1 MTITIINLKSSI
13 DQLDK
18 DIDKTIEKEL
28 RARSLKA
35 FADVKLMTPVDTG
48 QARNSWYI
56 GYTEKYFNGAG
67 ITSNITIL
75 TPKDKGQ
82 ARNSWYIGYT
92 ERYSGAEATSNI
104 TILTPK
110 DKPQE
115 IIVTNGVTYI
125 QFLNNGHSQQAPIK
139 FIESAFKKYF
149 DSVDVQVTN
158 G

>member
-1 MTITIINLKSSI
+1 MSS
-13 DQLDK
+13 
-18 DIDKTIEKEL
+18 T
-28 RARSLKA
+28 
-35 FADVKLMTPVDTG
+35 V
-48 QARNSWYI
+48 
-56 GYTEKYFNGAG
+56 EKYFDGEAG
-67 ITSNITIL
+67 S
-75 TPKDKGQ
+75 
-82 ARNSWYIGYT
+82 S
-92 ERYSGAEATSNI
+92 SNI

-149 DSVDVQVTN
+149 DSVEVQVTN

>member
-1 MTITIINLKSSI
+1 MTITVINLKSSI
-13 DQLDK
+13 DNLQK
-18 DIDKTIEKEL
+18 DFNKEVEKQL
-28 RARSLKA
+28 RAKSLKA

-56 GYTEKYFNGAG
+56 GYIERYFDGEVG
-67 ITSNITIL
+67 STSNISIL
-75 TPKDKGQ
+75 
-82 ARNSWYIGYT
+82 S
-92 ERYSGAEATSNI
+92 
-104 TILTPK
+104 PK

-139 FIESAFKKYF
+139 FIESAFRKYF
-149 DSVDVQVTN
+149 DSVEVEITN

>member
-1 MTITIINLKSSI
+1 MSITVVNLNSSIANLKK
-13 DQLDK
+13 DTDK
-18 DIDKTIEKEL
+18 VIEQEL
-28 RARSLKA
+28 RAKSLRA

-56 GYTEKYFNGAG
+56 GYTEKYFGGESGGA
-67 ITSNITIL
+67 SNISIL
-75 TPKDKGQ
+75 
-82 ARNSWYIGYT
+82 R
-92 ERYSGAEATSNI
+92 
-104 TILTPK
+104 PK

-125 QFLNNGHSQQAPIK
+125 QFLNNGHSKQAPMK

-149 DSVDVQVTN
+149 DSVEVEVTN

>member
-56 GYTEKYFNGAG
+56 GYTERYFDGEVG
-67 ITSNITIL
+67 STSNI
-75 TPKDKGQ
+75 
-82 ARNSWYIGYT
+82 S
-92 ERYSGAEATSNI
+92 
-104 TILTPK
+104 ILTPK

-115 IIVTNGVTYI
+115 IIITNGVTYI
-125 QFLNNGHSQQAPIK
+125 QFLNNGHSQQAPMK

-149 DSVDVQVTN
+149 DSVEVKVTN

>member
-1 MTITIINLKSSI
+1 MTITVINLNSSI
-13 DQLDK
+13 ANLKKDVDK
-18 DIDKTIEKEL
+18 EIEKEL

-35 FADVKLMTPVDTG
+35 FADVKLMTPVD
-48 QARNSWYI
+48 S
-56 GYTEKYFNGAG
+56 
-67 ITSNITIL
+67 
-75 TPKDKGQ
+75 GQ

-92 ERYSGAEATSNI
+92 ERYIGGHDETSSNI

-110 DKPQE
+110 NKPQE

-125 QFLNNGHSQQAPIK
+125 QFLNNGHSKQAPIK

-149 DSVDVQVTN
+149 DSVEVQVTN

>member
-1 MTITIINLKSSI
+1 MTITVINLKSSI
-13 DQLDK
+13 DSLQRDVDK
-18 DIDKTIEKEL
+18 EIEKQL
-28 RARSLKA
+28 RAKSLKA

-56 GYTEKYFNGAG
+56 GYTEKYFNGEVG
-67 ITSNITIL
+67 S
-75 TPKDKGQ
+75 
-82 ARNSWYIGYT
+82 
-92 ERYSGAEATSNI
+92 TSNI

-149 DSVDVQVTN
+149 DSVEVQVTN

>member
-1 MTITIINLKSSI
+1 MTITVINLKSSI
-13 DQLDK
+13 IDLQKDVDK
-18 DIDKTIEKEL
+18 EIEKQL
-28 RARSLKA
+28 RAKALKA

-56 GYTEKYFNGAG
+56 GYTETYFDGEQG
-67 ITSNITIL
+67 SISNISIL
-75 TPKDKGQ
+75 
-82 ARNSWYIGYT
+82 S
-92 ERYSGAEATSNI
+92 
-104 TILTPK
+104 PK

-125 QFLNNGHSQQAPIK
+125 QFLNNGHSQQAPMK

-149 DSVDVQVTN
+149 DSVEVEVTN

>member
-1 MTITIINLKSSI
+1 MSITVVNLRSSI
-13 DQLDK
+13 DNLKKDTDK
-18 DIDKTIEKEL
+18 VIEQEL
-28 RARSLKA
+28 RAKSLRA

-56 GYTEKYFNGAG
+56 GYTEKYYGG
-67 ITSNITIL
+67 EGGGTSNISIL
-75 TPKDKGQ
+75 
-82 ARNSWYIGYT
+82 R
-92 ERYSGAEATSNI
+92 
-104 TILTPK
+104 PK

-125 QFLNNGHSQQAPIK
+125 QFLNNGHSKQAPMK

-149 DSVDVQVTN
+149 DSVEVQVTN

>member
-1 MTITIINLKSSI
+1 MTITVINLKSSI
-13 DQLDK
+13 DNLQKDFDK
-18 DIDKTIEKEL
+18 EIEKQL
-28 RARSLKA
+28 RAKSLKA

-56 GYTEKYFNGAG
+56 GYTERYFDGEQG
-67 ITSNITIL
+67 S
-75 TPKDKGQ
+75 
-82 ARNSWYIGYT
+82 
-92 ERYSGAEATSNI
+92 TSNI

-149 DSVDVQVTN
+149 DSVEVEITN

>member
-1 MTITIINLKSSI
+1 MSITVINLRSSMI
-13 DQLDK
+13 NLQR
-18 DIDKTIEKEL
+18 DIDSEIEKQL
-28 RARSLKA
+28 RAKSLEA

-56 GYTEKYFNGAG
+56 GYTERYFDGG
-67 ITSNITIL
+67 GSSSNITIL
-75 TPKDKGQ
+75 
-82 ARNSWYIGYT
+82 A
-92 ERYSGAEATSNI
+92 
-104 TILTPK
+104 PK

-125 QFLNNGHSQQAPIK
+125 QFLNNGHSQQAPMK

-149 DSVDVQVTN
+149 DSVEVQVTN

>member
-1 MTITIINLKSSI
+1 MTITVINLKSSM
-13 DQLDK
+13 DELEN
-18 DIDKTIEKEL
+18 DINKAVEKEL
-28 RARSLKA
+28 RSRALKA
-35 FADVKLMTPVDTG
+35 FADVKLMTPVD
-48 QARNSWYI
+48 S
-56 GYTEKYFNGAG
+56 
-67 ITSNITIL
+67 
-75 TPKDKGQ
+75 GQ

-92 ERYSGAEATSNI
+92 ERYIGGHEETSSNI

-110 DKPQE
+110 NKPQE

>member
-28 RARSLKA
+28 RTRALKA

-56 GYTEKYFNGAG
+56 GYTEKYFNGEN
-67 ITSNITIL
+67 ISSNITIL
-75 TPKDKGQ
+75 TPKD
-82 ARNSWYIGYT
+82 R
-92 ERYSGAEATSNI
+92 
-104 TILTPK
+104 
-110 DKPQE
+110 PQE
-115 IIVTNGVTYI
+115 IIVTNGTTYI
-125 QFLNNGHSQQAPIK
+125 QFLNNGHSKQAPTK

-149 DSVDVQVTN
+149 DTVNIEITN

>member
-1 MTITIINLKSSI
+1 MTITVINLKSSI
-13 DQLDK
+13 DNLQKDVDK
-18 DIDKTIEKEL
+18 EIEKQL
-28 RARSLKA
+28 RAKSLKA

-56 GYTEKYFNGAG
+56 GYTEKYFDGEG
-67 ITSNITIL
+67 S
-75 TPKDKGQ
+75 
-82 ARNSWYIGYT
+82 S
-92 ERYSGAEATSNI
+92 SNI

-149 DSVDVQVTN
+149 DSVEVEVTN

>member
-1 MTITIINLKSSI
+1 MTITVINLKSSI
-13 DQLDK
+13 DNLQKDVDK
-18 DIDKTIEKEL
+18 EIEKQL
-28 RARSLKA
+28 RAKSLKA

-56 GYTEKYFNGAG
+56 GYTEKYFNGEVG
-67 ITSNITIL
+67 STSNITIL
-75 TPKDKGQ
+75 
-82 ARNSWYIGYT
+82 A
-92 ERYSGAEATSNI
+92 
-104 TILTPK
+104 PK

-125 QFLNNGHSQQAPIK
+125 QFLNNGHSQQAPMK

-149 DSVDVQVTN
+149 DSVEVQVTN

>member
-1 MTITIINLKSSI
+1 MTITVINLNSSI
-13 DQLDK
+13 ANLKKDVDK
-18 DIDKTIEKEL
+18 EIEKEL

-35 FADVKLMTPVDTG
+35 FADVKLMTPVD
-48 QARNSWYI
+48 S
-56 GYTEKYFNGAG
+56 
-67 ITSNITIL
+67 
-75 TPKDKGQ
+75 GQ

-92 ERYSGAEATSNI
+92 ERYIGGHEETSSNI

-110 DKPQE
+110 NKPQE

-125 QFLNNGHSQQAPIK
+125 QFLNNGHSKQAPIK

-149 DSVDVQVTN
+149 DSVEVQVTN

>member
-1 MTITIINLKSSI
+1 MTITVINLRSSMI
-13 DQLDK
+13 NLQKDVDK
-18 DIDKTIEKEL
+18 EIEKQL
-28 RARSLKA
+28 RAKSLKA

-56 GYTEKYFNGAG
+56 GYTEKY
-67 ITSNITIL
+67 
-75 TPKDKGQ
+75 
-82 ARNSWYIGYT
+82 IGGH
-92 ERYSGAEATSNI
+92 EESSSNI

-125 QFLNNGHSQQAPIK
+125 QFLNNGHSQQAPMK

-149 DSVDVQVTN
+149 DSVEVEVTN

>member
-1 MTITIINLKSSI
+1 MTITVVNLNSSI
-13 DQLDK
+13 ANLNRDVDK
-18 DIDKTIEKEL
+18 EIEKEL

-56 GYTEKYFNGAG
+56 GYTERYFDGEG
-67 ITSNITIL
+67 SSSNITI
-75 TPKDKGQ
+75 
-82 ARNSWYIGYT
+82 I
-92 ERYSGAEATSNI
+92 
-104 TILTPK
+104 TPK

-125 QFLNNGHSQQAPIK
+125 QFLNNGHSKQAPIK
-139 FIESAFKKYF
+139 FIESAFRKYF
-149 DSVDVQVTN
+149 DSVEVEVTN

>member
-1 MTITIINLKSSI
+1 MTITVINLRSSMI
-13 DQLDK
+13 NLQKDVDK
-18 DIDKTIEKEL
+18 EIEKQL
-28 RARSLKA
+28 RAKSLKA

-56 GYTEKYFNGAG
+56 GYTEKYFNGEVG
-67 ITSNITIL
+67 STSNITIL
-75 TPKDKGQ
+75 
-82 ARNSWYIGYT
+82 A
-92 ERYSGAEATSNI
+92 
-104 TILTPK
+104 PK

-125 QFLNNGHSQQAPIK
+125 QFLNNGHSQQAPMK

-149 DSVDVQVTN
+149 DSVEVQVTN

>member
-1 MTITIINLKSSI
+1 MTITVINLKSSMI
-13 DQLDK
+13 NLQR
-18 DIDKTIEKEL
+18 DIDKEIEKQL
-28 RARSLKA
+28 RAKSLKA

-56 GYTEKYFNGAG
+56 GYTETYFDGEQG
-67 ITSNITIL
+67 STSNISIL
-75 TPKDKGQ
+75 
-82 ARNSWYIGYT
+82 S
-92 ERYSGAEATSNI
+92 
-104 TILTPK
+104 PK

-125 QFLNNGHSQQAPIK
+125 QFLNNGHSQQAPMK

-149 DSVDVQVTN
+149 DSVEVEITN

>member
-1 MTITIINLKSSI
+1 MTITVINLRSSTI
-13 DQLDK
+13 NLQK
-18 DIDKTIEKEL
+18 DIDKEIEKQL
-28 RARSLKA
+28 RAKSLKA

-56 GYTEKYFNGAG
+56 GYTERYFDGEVG
-67 ITSNITIL
+67 STSNI
-75 TPKDKGQ
+75 
-82 ARNSWYIGYT
+82 S
-92 ERYSGAEATSNI
+92 
-104 TILTPK
+104 ILTPK

-125 QFLNNGHSQQAPIK
+125 QFLNNGHSQQAPMK

-149 DSVDVQVTN
+149 DSVEVQVTN

>member
-56 GYTEKYFNGAG
+56 GYTEKY
-67 ITSNITIL
+67 
-75 TPKDKGQ
+75 
-82 ARNSWYIGYT
+82 IGGH
-92 ERYSGAEATSNI
+92 EESSSNI

-125 QFLNNGHSQQAPIK
+125 QFLNNGHLKQAPTK

-149 DSVDVQVTN
+149 DTVNIEITN

>member
-1 MTITIINLKSSI
+1 MTITVINLRSSMI
-13 DQLDK
+13 NLQR
-18 DIDKTIEKEL
+18 DIDKEIEKQL
-28 RARSLKA
+28 RAKSLKA

-56 GYTEKYFNGAG
+56 GYTEKYFDGEGSA
-67 ITSNITIL
+67 
-75 TPKDKGQ
+75 
-82 ARNSWYIGYT
+82 
-92 ERYSGAEATSNI
+92 SNI

-125 QFLNNGHSQQAPIK
+125 QFLNNGHSQQAPMK

-149 DSVDVQVTN
+149 DSVEVKVTN

>member
-1 MTITIINLKSSI
+1 MTITVINLRSSMI
-13 DQLDK
+13 NLQKDVDK
-18 DIDKTIEKEL
+18 EIEKQL
-28 RARSLKA
+28 RAKSLKA

-56 GYTEKYFNGAG
+56 GYTEKYFNGEVG
-67 ITSNITIL
+67 STSNITIL
-75 TPKDKGQ
+75 
-82 ARNSWYIGYT
+82 A
-92 ERYSGAEATSNI
+92 
-104 TILTPK
+104 PK

-139 FIESAFKKYF
+139 FIESAFRKYF
-149 DSVDVQVTN
+149 DSVEVQVTN

>member
-1 MTITIINLKSSI
+1 MTITVINLRSSTI
-13 DQLDK
+13 NLQK
-18 DIDKTIEKEL
+18 DIDKEIEKQL
-28 RARSLKA
+28 RAKSLKA

-56 GYTEKYFNGAG
+56 GYTERYFGG
-67 ITSNITIL
+67 ESSGSNITIL
-75 TPKDKGQ
+75 
-82 ARNSWYIGYT
+82 A
-92 ERYSGAEATSNI
+92 
-104 TILTPK
+104 PK

-149 DSVDVQVTN
+149 DSVEVEVTN